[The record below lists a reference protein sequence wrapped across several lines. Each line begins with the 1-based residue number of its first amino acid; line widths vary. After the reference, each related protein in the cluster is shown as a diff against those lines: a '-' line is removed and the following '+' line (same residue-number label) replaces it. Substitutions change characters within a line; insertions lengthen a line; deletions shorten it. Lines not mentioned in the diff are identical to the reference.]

1 MRPVAKLSTPGPRLV
16 AGLVACMIAVASG
29 AGADQTAIPRQAVA
43 AAATQR
49 TLTDFDGGW
58 LFSKSDPANAAGPA
72 FDDAAWRR
80 LDVPHDW
87 AIEEKFDPS
96 LASCTGFLP
105 GGIGWYRKHFSVD
118 AAARGKSVHLEFDG
132 IYHRSQVWINGF
144 FVGGRPSGYAS
155 FEVDLTPYLKS
166 GGDDNVIAVRVDH
179 SRHADSRWFTGSGIY
194 RHVRMRIT
202 DRRRIATWGVFV
214 TTPEAER
221 ERARVRIETTVLNG
235 AGEAGDFS
243 LSTDVIGPDGKVA
256 GTATAAFHAG
266 AAAESRVVQQVDI
279 PRPLRWS
286 PGEPHL
292 YTARCRLLAGTATV
306 DETATPFGIRTLR
319 FDPEKG
325 MFLNGQPLKIRG
337 VCIHHDA
344 GCLGAAVPL
353 GVLERRLRL
362 LKDLGV
368 NAIRTSHNPP
378 APELLDCCDRLGLL
392 VKDEAFDEFTPA
404 KNKWIAGWNS
414 GTPARSGYAED
425 FAQWSV
431 TDVRDMVRRDRNHPS
446 VIMWSIGN
454 EIDYA
459 NDPFS
464 HPVLGGEFRPEHPR
478 AEEMAKMARPL
489 IDAVKAADP
498 TRPVTMAL
506 ANAPMS
512 DAVGLGEMLDI
523 VGYNYQESRYPA
535 DHARF
540 PKRFIFGSETSHR
553 YADWAVVRDHEYVG
567 GQFLWTG
574 IDYLGEASRFPNHG
588 SRAGLLDLCG
598 FKKPLAWFRESL
610 WSAEPMV
617 YLCVS
622 RGSSNGPGRGGRP
635 PAESW
640 NWAAGSRLT
649 VRCYS
654 NCPAVRLTLNDRII
668 GTRNL
673 TEPTNGELTWDLP
686 FEPGVLKATGLRDG
700 AAVREFRLETAGPPA
715 RIELLPDRLDP
726 LSSDRSIRHAEF
738 RVVDARGVRIPDA
751 ADLLEFTVAG
761 PGAIIGLE
769 NGDLNTPEPYGTR
782 RTKAYHGRGL
792 VILRVTGPS
801 GDITLRATGVGLQEG
816 TATLK
821 NASKP

>member
-1 MRPVAKLSTPGPRLV
+1 M

-214 TTPEAER
+214 TTPEVER
-221 ERARVRIETTVLNG
+221 ERARVRIEATVLNG

-256 GTATAAFHAG
+256 GTATVAFHAG

-325 MFLNGQPLKIRG
+325 MFLNGQPLKIKG

-489 IDAVKAADP
+489 IDAVKATDP

-523 VGYNYQESRYPA
+523 VGYNYQESRYSA

-610 WSAEPMV
+610 WSPEPMV

-640 NWAAGSRLT
+640 NWPDGSRLT

-654 NCPAVRLTLNDRII
+654 NCPAVRLTLNDRVV
-668 GTRNL
+668 GTRSL
-673 TEPTNGELTWDLP
+673 TESTNGELTWDLP

-769 NGDLNTPEPYGTR
+769 NGDLNTPEPYGTK

-816 TATLK
+816 TTTLK
-821 NASKP
+821 NAAKP